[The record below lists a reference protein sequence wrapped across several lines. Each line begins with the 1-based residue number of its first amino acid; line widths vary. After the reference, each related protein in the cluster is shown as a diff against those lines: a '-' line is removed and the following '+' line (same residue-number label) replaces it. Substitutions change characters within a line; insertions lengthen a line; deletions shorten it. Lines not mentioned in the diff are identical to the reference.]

1 MDRKDPFIDWLKNK
15 ILSNPQEPPAQSW
28 EKVAD
33 SLDLEESWEAIN
45 EDLDLE
51 MVWEKVDSRLHRF
64 ENLQLFERAGYAIS
78 GLAAMALLLGLWLQE
93 PSMGSQQPS
102 QEQAPHAGSFAEEQ
116 AALTATEEQAPEVS
130 QKPAER
136 EENKGV
142 KEESG
147 KRTSFPYSSREGK
160 KAEVAEYRRQKANEP
175 FQGEESRQNQTA
187 ISSHREKEVARPFD
201 TEAPISESL
210 ASYTQGR
217 SLSLL
222 NGKGFMENALS
233 GWRFPKLSLSDS
245 LSTVPEIQA
254 VEKAAFK
261 YRFPVMMAGVGSAA
275 KLSWLMN
282 NKTLTA
288 MEKTSLVT
296 AVPAVHTDLF
306 LTYGLRITERSMLQ
320 AEGYLLDWGGQRYRE
335 YRKGTYG
342 EVQDKLLY
350 RSLGLSLRKAG
361 RQVGFGSMPLF
372 SQYGAG
378 IYGGVLRKAEEQSV
392 DGLSDIREEYSK
404 WHFGLQAGYA
414 YDLYLNENLLLSY
427 GLQGRMDLL
436 NIYSGTDLIPAHFR
450 KTRKVSLDFTISLKY
465 VLKK

>member
-1 MDRKDPFIDWLKNK
+1 MDRKDPFVDWLKNK

-51 MVWEKVDSRLHRF
+51 MVWKKVDSRLHYF
-64 ENLQLFERAGYAIS
+64 DHLQLFERAGYAIS
-78 GLAAMALLLGLWLQE
+78 GLAAMVLLLSLWLQE
-93 PSMGSQQPS
+93 PGMGSQQSS
-102 QEQAPHAGSFAEEQ
+102 QEQASHAISLAEEQ
-116 AALTATEEQAPEVS
+116 AALAATEEQAPEVNR
-130 QKPAER
+130 KPTER
-136 EENKGV
+136 EEN
-142 KEESG
+142 
-147 KRTSFPYSSREGK
+147 RAFFPHSSREGE
-160 KAEVAEYRRQKANEP
+160 KAEVAEHRRQKANEP
-175 FQGEESRQNQTA
+175 FQREESRRNRTA
-187 ISSHREKEVARPFD
+187 IPSDRGK
-201 TEAPISESL
+201 EAPVAESL
-210 ASYTQGR
+210 VSYTQGR

-233 GWRFPKLSLSDS
+233 GWRLPKVNPADS
-245 LSTVPEIQA
+245 LSSVPEIKA

-261 YRFPVMMAGVGSAA
+261 YHFPAMVAGIGSVA

-282 NKTLTA
+282 NKTLSA
-288 MEKTSLVT
+288 MEKSSLVT
-296 AVPAVHTDLF
+296 SVPTIHTDLF
-306 LTYGLRITERSMLQ
+306 LSYGLRITERSLLQ
-320 AEGYLLDWGGQRYRE
+320 AEGYFLDWGGQRYRE

-342 EVQDKLLY
+342 EVEDKLLY

-378 IYGGVLRKAEEQSV
+378 IYGGVLHKAEEQSV
-392 DGLSDIREEYSK
+392 DGLSDTREEYSK

-414 YDLYLNENLLLSY
+414 YDLYLNESLLLSY

>member
-15 ILSNPQEPPAQSW
+15 ILSNPQEPPVQGW

-51 MVWEKVDSRLHRF
+51 TVWEKVDSRLHRF
-64 ENLQLFERAGYAIS
+64 ENLQLFERAAYAIS
-78 GLAAMALLLGLWLQE
+78 GLAAIVLLLGLWLQE
-93 PSMGSQQPS
+93 PGMGSQLPS
-102 QEQAPHAGSFAEEQ
+102 QEQDPHAVSLTEEQ
-116 AALTATEEQAPEVS
+116 AAGQ
-130 QKPAER
+130 PAEVNR
-136 EENKGV
+136 KPVEKVENRTVGEKG
-142 KEESG
+142 G
-147 KRTSFPYSSREGK
+147 GRTSFPHSSREEE
-160 KAEVAEYRRQKANEP
+160 KAETAEALRQKKNKRINW
-175 FQGEESRQNQTA
+175 EESRRNKTA
-187 ISSHREKEVARPFD
+187 TSSYREKEASPSFD
-201 TEAPISESL
+201 PGALIAESGT
-210 ASYTQGR
+210 SYTQGR
-217 SLSLL
+217 SLRLL
-222 NGKGFMENALS
+222 NGKGFMENALL
-233 GWRFPKLSLSDS
+233 GRELPKVSLSDS
-245 LSTVPEIQA
+245 VSTVSEIQA
-254 VEKAAFK
+254 VEKAGFD
-261 YRFPVMMAGVGSAA
+261 YRFPAMVAGLGSVA

-288 MEKTSLVT
+288 MEKSSLVT
-296 AVPAVHTDLF
+296 AVPAIHTDLF

-320 AEGYLLDWGGQRYRE
+320 ADGYLLDWGGQRYRE

-342 EVQDKLLY
+342 EVEDKLLY

-378 IYGGVLRKAEEQSV
+378 IYGGVLRKAAEQSV
-392 DGLSDIREEYSK
+392 DGLADTREEYSK

-436 NIYSGTDLIPAHFR
+436 NTYSGTDLIPANFR
-450 KTRKVSLDFTISLKY
+450 RTRKLSLDFTISLKY